1 MKFKGTNITALRRL
15 TQSFSSS
22 VNNLLSYQFG
32 RLGFTIYQGFYSGIS
47 KANSAVLVSQENTWK
62 LSITNKN

>member
-22 VNNLLSYQFG
+22 VNNLLNYQFG